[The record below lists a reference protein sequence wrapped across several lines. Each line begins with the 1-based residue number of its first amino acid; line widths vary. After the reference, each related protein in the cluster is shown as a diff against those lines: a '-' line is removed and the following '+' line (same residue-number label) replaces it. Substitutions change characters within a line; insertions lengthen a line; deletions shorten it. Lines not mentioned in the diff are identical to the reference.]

1 MPTQIIDN
9 FDLGAAKPIDNRIVV
24 GSQSFYTDKDSIHH
38 KYAGMRVWDLDLGVP
53 FVWTGTTFS
62 SENSISITG
71 VGTSNFIP
79 KFVTSNVLADSI
91 VFQSVGGNVGLSN
104 TLPAY
109 KLDVNGDIRAIGNL
123 RGNGQFITQINA
135 SSISSGSL
143 SLARLTNGI
152 AGQVLLAGVS
162 QPQWSSTNSLSVG
175 TASNVVITNDTTFS
189 TAQYI
194 TFVDGTSGSRSVKV
208 SSTKLQFTPSSGN
221 LYVSGNVG
229 IGVVSASNKLAVSG
243 QSLLSGNT
251 TINGIGRINRDGVGS
266 FVVAYASGQ
275 TNLQVDTSSTT
286 TKLSLLNPSSPSN
299 QKLEII
305 QFSSYSEILT
315 SGQTYFNV
323 LNSGNRLLEFGRSG
337 SNGQVR
343 FYMDTSTNIVPVVG
357 GKGVYIQNNLR
368 VNGTLSK
375 ASGSFQIEHPLES
388 KKNTHTLV
396 HSFIEGPQADNIY
409 RGKVV
414 LSNGFCEVNID
425 VSSNMTEG
433 TFVALNR
440 DIQCFTT
447 NETGWT
453 SIKGKVV
460 GNILTI
466 ESEDSN
472 STDTI
477 SWMVI
482 GERQDKHMYE
492 TNWTDENGKVIVEPV
507 KV

>member
-1 MPTQIIDN
+1 MPIQIVDN
-9 FDLGAAKPIDNRIVV
+9 FDLNSPKPLDNRMVV
-24 GSQSFYTDKDSIHH
+24 GSQSFYTTKDSIPY
-38 KYAGMRVWDLDLGVP
+38 KYPGMRIWDLDAGIP
-53 FVWTGTTFS
+53 FYWTGTTFS
-62 SENSISITG
+62 TENSSTISGNGTG
-71 VGTSNFIP
+71 GYLPKYILTNVVGNSVIYEDVLGKIGINTSSPLYQFDVAGDLRATTLRGIGQDISNLNA
-79 KFVTSNVLADSI
+79 SNV
-91 VFQSVGGNVGLSN
+91 
-104 TLPAY
+104 TL
-109 KLDVNGDIRAIGNL
+109 
-123 RGNGQFITQINA
+123 
-135 SSISSGSL
+135 GSL
-143 SLARLTNGI
+143 SLVRLTNGTSGQI
-152 AGQVLLAGVS
+152 LVAGPS
-162 QPQWSSTNSLSVG
+162 QPQWSSPSSVSVG
-175 TASNVVITNDTTFS
+175 TASNVVITNDTASS
-189 TAQYI
+189 TQYI

-229 IGVVSASNKLAVSG
+229 LGTIPTSDKLTVSG
-243 QSLLSGNT
+243 TSVLSGNT
-251 TINGIGRINRDGVGS
+251 TINGIGRINRLGLGA
-266 FVVAYASGQ
+266 FVVAYTSGQ
-275 TNLQVDTSSTT
+275 TNLALETASNSTEMKLYNPALTGTYYT
-286 TKLSLLNPSSPSN
+286 T
-299 QKLEII
+299 IT
-305 QFSSYSEILT
+305 QFSNYSFF
-315 SGQTYFNV
+315 GGNGRTYFNV
-323 LNSGNRLLEFGRSG
+323 NNEGDRLLTFGRNG
-337 SNGQVR
+337 SNDQIR
-343 FYMDTSTNIVPVVG
+343 FYMDNSPSNVPTVG
-357 GKGVYIQNNLR
+357 GKGVLIQYNLR
-368 VNGTLSK
+368 VDGTLSK